1 MQSTL
6 NLDERIQV
14 NGEDFKHGVK
24 IKNWGHITLKS
35 VNNNNDDKRENP
47 WMGCT
52 CDSWCQRES
61 CPSKS
66 SSSNKNLKQ
75 IKIIA
80 GRGPNIKKCTWEW
93 FDIYHSSGSGLI
105 KHDSYVHI
113 ERNLGC
119 GSNKL
124 SGRDGYYLTM
134 DTDYGG
140 SCETWKIKIVRPY
153 EP

>member
-66 SSSNKNLKQ
+66 SSSSKNFRFDKLK
-75 IKIIA
+75 
-80 GRGPNIKKCTWEW
+80 
-93 FDIYHSSGSGLI
+93 
-105 KHDSYVHI
+105 
-113 ERNLGC
+113 
-119 GSNKL
+119 
-124 SGRDGYYLTM
+124 
-134 DTDYGG
+134 
-140 SCETWKIKIVRPY
+140 
-153 EP
+153 